1 MGKRVCASLAEVF
14 FCFWFMLA
22 EPGVVL
28 LAWGGYVFPG
38 GYSVSNWVRM
48 WSAAF
53 MRLVSVVSEAEGRG
67 GADWRMK

>member
-1 MGKRVCASLAEVF
+1 MGKRVCAGLAEVF

-38 GYSVSNWVRM
+38 GYFVSNWGGL
-48 WSAAF
+48 WWAAF
-53 MRLVSVVSEAEGRG
+53 MRLVSVVSEAEGGG